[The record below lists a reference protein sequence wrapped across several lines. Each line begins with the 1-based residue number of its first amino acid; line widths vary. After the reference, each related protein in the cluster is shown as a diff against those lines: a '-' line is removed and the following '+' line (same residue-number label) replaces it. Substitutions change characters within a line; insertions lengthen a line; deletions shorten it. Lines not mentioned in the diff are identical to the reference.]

1 MVGFECSKVSR
12 LPWFHAYLLFDSGIL
27 DPTTGFANS
36 ALHFWQSKGGE
47 WRASTKFRDSGEAT
61 KMLHTTCEFQAPQL
75 KTSWKPVKHGVLS
88 VWIWKLPG
96 RHGSDPRPKPTGATS
111 ILKLLLL
118 CWNSLYIYIYI
129 VYRYIHYIDI
139 YIHIYFYMY
148 IFSICIY
155 TYISSQNARLE
166 PRSML
171 HHAAHVSWSAG
182 DQTTQDSA
190 IAELCNSFDPLPAT
204 CSNLSVTM
212 YKKQGTHK
220 PCRQEQWHKG
230 FFGCPLAI
238 TAVQTEML

>member
-1 MVGFECSKVSR
+1 MHVCCLTQEFFIQQQGLQTVLYTSDRARVENDAHQQS
-12 LPWFHAYLLFDSGIL
+12 SGIAERQQRCFTQL
-27 DPTTGFANS
+27 ANS
-36 ALHFWQSKGGE
+36 KPHI
-47 WRASTKFRDSGEAT
+47 
-61 KMLHTTCEFQAPQL
+61 
-75 KTSWKPVKHGVLS
+75 WKPVENLLKYGVLR

-111 ILKLLLL
+111 IRKLPLL
-118 CWNSLYIYIYI
+118 CWNSFYIYIVYI
-129 VYRYIHYIDI
+129 VYRYIHSILYI
-139 YIHIYFYMY
+139 YIHTY
-148 IFSICIY
+148 IHISICIY

-171 HHAAHVSWSAG
+171 HHAALVSWSAG
-182 DQTTQDSA
+182 DRTTQDSA

-212 YKKQGTHK
+212 YKKQGKHK

-238 TAVQTEML
+238 ATVQTEML